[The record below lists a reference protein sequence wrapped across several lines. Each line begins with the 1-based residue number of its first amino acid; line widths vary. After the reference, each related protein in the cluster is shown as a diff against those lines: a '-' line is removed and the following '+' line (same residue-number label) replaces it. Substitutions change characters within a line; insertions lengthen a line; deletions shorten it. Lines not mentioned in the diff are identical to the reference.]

1 MTKANHLTSHLSTL
15 FDLARFISLFHLR
28 RIVLPR
34 SIRRSRYPLL
44 LHLEIMYSSNGPDGY
59 PQKPGASTPPPPPV
73 NGIPVQPDYYGV
85 QNNPQPA
92 AGLHAR
98 PINNVPWSS
107 GLCSCSEDVPTCKSA
122 EFFLSHPFRLE
133 VDGHLIEQLC
143 PCVNLLGDVGC
154 LSFWCPCV
162 TFGRIAEILDHGSV
176 SCAVH
181 GALYA
186 LINVLT
192 GCGCCYSCL
201 YRTKMRHQHKL
212 QEEPCNDCLVHFCC
226 ECCALTQEYR
236 ELERRGFD
244 MSLGWHGNMAIQNRG
259 IPMAP
264 VPPGGMMR

>member
-1 MTKANHLTSHLSTL
+1 
-15 FDLARFISLFHLR
+15 
-28 RIVLPR
+28 
-34 SIRRSRYPLL
+34 
-44 LHLEIMYSSNGPDGY
+44 MYSSNGFDDY
-59 PQKPGASTPPPPPV
+59 PQKPGASAPPPPPAD
-73 NGIPVQPDYYGV
+73 GIPVQPDYYGAP
-85 QNNPQPA
+85 NNPQPA

-107 GLCSCSEDVPTCKSA
+107 GLFHCFEDLPTC
-122 EFFLSHPFRLE
+122 
-133 VDGHLIEQLC
+133 
-143 PCVNLLGDVGC
+143 C

-162 TFGRIAEILDHGSV
+162 TFGRIAEIVDNGTV

-186 LINVLT
+186 LINMLT

-201 YRTKMRHQHKL
+201 YRTKMRQQYQL
-212 QEEPCNDCLVHFCC
+212 REDPCADCLVHFCC

-244 MSLGWHGNMAIQNRG
+244 MSLGWHGNTAMHNRG
-259 IPMAP
+259 IQMAP